1 MGIKQASVDRTEYY
15 SKDVKRPE
23 YLSDMEQRKY
33 GEWII
38 KGGAENASEEDRRR
52 RELAIRKF
60 IESHTALVRCIV
72 YNCVKNSQLREDAI
86 GVGNEELVR
95 KAPDYNYAKGCK
107 FSTFVYPWIKG
118 AVQKFIRTT
127 TQNENVIQSLKYDD
141 GAEGINKIFSIDR
154 KLDVNKVL
162 KKMRAKDSEVIC
174 LHHGYLN
181 GPEYTFWE
189 IGCKLGISEEG
200 ARKRYQSARKRFIQL
215 WDDQGEADYN

>member
-1 MGIKQASVDRTEYY
+1 MGIKQVSVDRTEYY
-15 SKDVKRPE
+15 SEDVKRAE

-38 KGGAENASEEDRRR
+38 KGGAENASEEDKRRR
-52 RELAIRKF
+52 KLAIEKF
-60 IESHTALVRCIV
+60 IETHTALVRNIASKYV
-72 YNCVKNSQLREDAI
+72 GNSQLKDDAI

-95 KAPDYNYAKGCK
+95 KVPDYNYVKGWK

-118 AVQKFIRTT
+118 AVQKFIKTT
-127 TQNENVIQSLKYDD
+127 IQNENVIQSLKYDD
-141 GAEGINKIFSIDR
+141 GAEGINKIFSIDT

-162 KKMRAKDSEVIC
+162 KKLRAKDSEVIC
-174 LHHGYLN
+174 LHHGYPN
-181 GPEYTFWE
+181 GPEYTFRE